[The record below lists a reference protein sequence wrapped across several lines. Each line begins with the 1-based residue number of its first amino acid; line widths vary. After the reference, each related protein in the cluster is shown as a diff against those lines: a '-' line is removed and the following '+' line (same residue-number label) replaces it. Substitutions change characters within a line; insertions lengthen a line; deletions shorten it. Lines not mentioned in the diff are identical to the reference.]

1 MSTSR
6 QSDSEGQTRTEA
18 LRGLSTLAD
27 PARQSLY
34 AAVSESD
41 EPITRDAAAK
51 AAGIS
56 RTLAAYHLDLLV
68 DAGLLGTSFA
78 RPDGATGPGAG
89 RPAKHYYRIQQE
101 HTVSVPP
108 RDYELLADLLAT
120 AYDDDDQGVV
130 HNALMRAAEV
140 EGRRFGAASSG
151 SDGNT
156 GSADSSNG
164 EAERST
170 AADEG
175 VASEADRA
183 EVAANTAD
191 VPAREASA
199 SQRELCDLL
208 EERGYEPSIED
219 NGSIGLRNCPF
230 HRLSRS
236 HTDLVC
242 GLNHALLGGVL
253 EGRGED
259 AERAELCPR
268 EGRCCVVIRPAAD

>member
-6 QSDSEGQTRTEA
+6 QSSPDGQSRAEA
-18 LRGLSTLAD
+18 LRDLSSLAD

-34 AAVSESD
+34 TAVSESD

-78 RPDGATGPGAG
+78 RPGGAAGPGAG
-89 RPAKHYYRIQQE
+89 RPAKHYFRIQQE
-101 HTVSVPP
+101 RAVSVPP

-120 AYDDDDQGVV
+120 AFDDDDDGIV
-130 HNALMRAAEV
+130 HTALLRAAGA
-140 EGRRFGAASSG
+140 EGRRFGAAG
-151 SDGNT
+151 SDP
-156 GSADSSNG
+156 SS
-164 EAERST
+164 
-170 AADEG
+170 DL
-175 VASEADRA
+175 SESSPQD
-183 EVAANTAD
+183 
-191 VPAREASA
+191 
-199 SQRELCDLL
+199 ELCDLL
-208 EERGYEPSIED
+208 EERGYEPMVEA

-268 EGRCCVVIRPAAD
+268 EGRCCVVIRPEPDRTPAETD

>member
-6 QSDSEGQTRTEA
+6 HSSSGGQSRSEA
-18 LRGLSTLAD
+18 LRELSTLAD

-78 RPDGATGPGAG
+78 RPGGTGGPGAG
-89 RPAKHYYRIQQE
+89 RPAKHYHRIQQE

-120 AYDDDDQGVV
+120 AYDDDAQGVV
-130 HNALMRAAEV
+130 HTALIRAAGV
-140 EGRRFGAASSG
+140 EGRRFGAEGNRDRGGDSGAEVDSASS
-151 SDGNT
+151 DG
-156 GSADSSNG
+156 
-164 EAERST
+164 
-170 AADEG
+170 
-175 VASEADRA
+175 
-183 EVAANTAD
+183 
-191 VPAREASA
+191 
-199 SQRELCDLL
+199 LCALL
-208 EERGYEPSIED
+208 EERGYEPSIEPD
-219 NGSIGLRNCPF
+219 GSIGLRNCPF

-242 GLNHALLGGVL
+242 GLNHALLSGVL

-259 AERAELCPR
+259 TGRAELCPR
-268 EGRCCVVIRPAAD
+268 DGRCCVVIRPDGD

>member
-6 QSDSEGQTRTEA
+6 QSSPEGQSRTEA
-18 LRGLSTLAD
+18 LRDLSTLAD

-78 RPDGATGPGAG
+78 RPGGASGPGAG
-89 RPAKHYYRIQQE
+89 RPAKHYFRIQQE
-101 HTVSVPP
+101 RTVSVPP

-120 AYDDDDQGVV
+120 AYDDDEQGLV
-130 HNALMRAAEV
+130 HSALLRAAVV
-140 EGRRFGAASSG
+140 EGRRFGAEG
-151 SDGNT
+151 PD
-156 GSADSSNG
+156 
-164 EAERST
+164 R
-170 AADEG
+170 AADE
-175 VASEADRA
+175 
-183 EVAANTAD
+183 ANTPD
-191 VPAREASA
+191 P
-199 SQRELCDLL
+199 SQRELCELL
-208 EERGYEPSIED
+208 EQRGYEPAVEG
-219 NGSIGLRNCPF
+219 NGTIGLRNCPF

-242 GLNHALLGGVL
+242 GLNHALLSGVL

-268 EGRCCVVIRPAAD
+268 EGRCCVVIRPKEESTTADEG